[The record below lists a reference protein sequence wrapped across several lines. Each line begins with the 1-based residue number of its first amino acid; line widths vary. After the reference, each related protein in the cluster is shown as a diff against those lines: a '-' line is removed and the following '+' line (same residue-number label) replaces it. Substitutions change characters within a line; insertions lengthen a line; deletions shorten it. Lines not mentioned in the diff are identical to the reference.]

1 MTDWAFLSATDLA
14 ARIRRGAIT
23 SVALTDYF
31 IDRIER
37 LDGDVNIPVLFIVG
51 KGGRRRLDQPN
62 VGYRFKYSRC

>member
-37 LDGDVNIPVLFIVG
+37 LDGDVNAVVVRTFLASQPCSIVSSDGVLP
-51 KGGRRRLDQPN
+51 L
-62 VGYRFKYSRC
+62 